1 MRKSNDNTFSSAGL
15 LNRQSSGDKRP
26 SQSSEVSELPLKR
39 PKNLLLQKLDNPSAA
54 KL

>member
-15 LNRQSSGDKRP
+15 LNRQSSGDN
-26 SQSSEVSELPLKR
+26 QSSEILELPLKR